1 MLNGMGWRGWREG
14 LEGSLHH
21 QGTWA
26 WPELSQFYIALSYK
40 QTFIYRN
47 SCVPGHLRFSLL
59 GAHPAQRAGG
69 SSTGLSAQVIPLVL
83 DPGVQVLSPPLAP
96 KPCRGSAL
104 LWARCPRMGS
114 AARCLQSLSS
124 YQQLPLVGG
133 WKGSAS
139 DASLAWFPL

>member
-1 MLNGMGWRGWREG
+1 MLSGMGWRGWREG

-59 GAHPAQRAGG
+59 GAHPAQKAGG

-96 KPCRGSAL
+96 KPCWGSARL
-104 LWARCPRMGS
+104 CSGLAAPGWAALPGACKVS
-114 AARCLQSLSS
+114 QVTSS
-124 YQQLPLVGG
+124 
-133 WKGSAS
+133 
-139 DASLAWFPL
+139 FPW